1 MCFCI
6 VLLKTVW
13 MFLENMHSWRNPVAL
28 KAQWTFEWCSF
39 IKCLL
44 EGSETNEAKMKR
56 QNMKSLT
63 TLLSDFRKIYSVPK
77 PDSCG
82 LLSYTVTHFGLQNTP
97 PAFQY
102 FMNEVV
108 GHFESFAV
116 YLGDVLVYSDTWAS
130 HKQKSGGGQHIKR
143 RLKSSILILRN
154 SWQRGQINGT

>member
-1 MCFCI
+1 
-6 VLLKTVW
+6 
-13 MFLENMHSWRNPVAL
+13 
-28 KAQWTFEWCSF
+28 
-39 IKCLL
+39 
-44 EGSETNEAKMKR
+44 
-56 QNMKSLT
+56 MKSLT

-130 HKQKSGGGQHIKR
+130 HTARTKALLN
-143 RLKSSILILRN
+143 RLCEGCLIVNLAKCEFTQATVTYLGYQVGEGKVHPLQTKVEAI
-154 SWQRGQINGT
+154 STHHQ